1 MSVNMKQSGALVPIA
16 SLTKAIIPLGT
27 GDCYSTEERQVGT
40 WINGK
45 PVYQKTFII
54 TIPNQSG
61 DILIPNTAI
70 TDWEFTV
77 ATGWT
82 LQGKGERTYVPWNSG
97 YTILLDEFS
106 ANGLWIYF
114 ASTIYAGDKLWFTV
128 QYTKTTDTAGSG
140 IWTPA
145 GTYAKHMSTTEQVVG
160 TYLGETV
167 YAKVIDN
174 LNITLNSSAWN
185 NIANIAGAKDLV
197 DLKMWGYFT
206 EYYLINY
213 SLAHI
218 DSGGQ
223 GLLEIRVD
231 SEANTRIVKRI
242 YAEYTKTS

>member
-16 SLTKAIIPLGT
+16 SLTKAITPLGA
-27 GDCYSTEERQVGT
+27 GDCYSTEERQVGCWTDGKPLYQRSFITTTSNSNSVAKILVDLGATCEIKKFWGIVNNVRDINSYIDNYSWSVT
-40 WINGK
+40 WIAGNH
-45 PVYQKTFII
+45 YQIG
-54 TIPNQSG
+54 N
-61 DILIPNTAI
+61 L
-70 TDWEFTV
+70 
-77 ATGWT
+77 
-82 LQGKGERTYVPWNSG
+82 
-97 YTILLDEFS
+97 
-106 ANGLWIYF
+106 ANGSIYMNLPCN
-114 ASTIYAGDKLWFTV
+114 ITV

-140 IWTPA
+140 IWTPS

-174 LNITLNSSAWN
+174 LNITLNSSIWN

-197 DLKMWGYFT
+197 DLKMWGYFA